1 MIQARKALRYLK
13 QPEEY
18 GVYDTR
24 DIARLGQRNQKLNTL
39 YPLKTEIS
47 GSDSAEWQDIARIV
61 LQT

>member
-47 GSDSAEWQDIARIV
+47 GSDSAE
-61 LQT
+61 